1 MSETLPFESP
11 YRHGFA
17 RVAACTIPVA
27 IADPSRNADAVIAA
41 AGECHADAVAV
52 AVFPELCL
60 TGYAIDDLVM
70 QDVVLDAVERE
81 LVRIARETA
90 DLLPVLFVGAPL
102 RHGNRLYNCAV
113 AIHRG
118 EVLGIAP
125 KSYLPTYREFYERRW
140 YAPGDDTAGQWFDRG
155 ELSAPFGPDLI
166 FQAID
171 LPDLRIHA
179 EICEDVWVP
188 VPPSSRAA
196 LAGATVLLNLSG
208 SPITVAR
215 ADDRRSLVQ
224 SQSLRCLAAYVYAAA
239 GEGEST
245 NDVSWDGQTMIY
257 EGGALLAETERFPE
271 GPRRSVADIDLDRL
285 RQDRL
290 RQGTFD
296 DSRRG
301 LGIRTD
307 AIDADF
313 RPVTFQLDP
322 PSSAVGLR
330 RPLDRFPFV
339 PDDPARLDQDC
350 YEAFSIQVSGLEQRM
365 RAIGSPKPVIGVSG
379 GLDSTHALLVVAR
392 AMDRM
397 GRPRSDILAYTMPGF
412 ATSDHTKSNAIALAE
427 AIGATISTIDIRPM
441 ATELLKG
448 IRHPFADGEPVYDV
462 TFENV
467 QAGARTDFLFRLA
480 NQNGG
485 FVVGTSDLSEL
496 ALGWATYGVGDQMS
510 HYAVNAGVP
519 KTLIQHLIRWV
530 IAHSDGGDPSTG
542 SGTASGG
549 SGTGGGAGT
558 ALSDEAKRVLQS
570 VLHTEIS
577 PELVPAGQDG
587 KVQSTED
594 TIGPYALHDFALF
607 HVLRYGLRP
616 SKIAFLAEQAWADAD
631 AGAWPPGFPAED
643 RYAYDRATIVR
654 WLRVFLQRYFGFAQ
668 FKRTAIPNGPKVL
681 PAGSLSPRGDW
692 RAPSDGNA
700 AVWLAEL
707 DAALAADSSQ

>member
-1 MSETLPFESP
+1 MIENLPFESV

-17 RVAACTIPVA
+17 RVAAATIPVA
-27 IADPSRNADAVIAA
+27 IADPARNAEAVIDATRA
-41 AGECHADAVAV
+41 LSDDAVAV

-60 TGYAIDDLVM
+60 SGYAIDDLVM
-70 QDVVLDAVERE
+70 QDAVLDAVHAAIATLVEASRE
-81 LVRIARETA
+81 LRPLIA
-90 DLLPVLFVGAPL
+90 VGAPL
-102 RHGNRLYNCAV
+102 RLDARVYNCAV
-113 AIHRG
+113 LIHRG
-118 EVLGIAP
+118 RVLGVVP
-125 KSYLPTYREFYERRW
+125 KSYPLTYREFYEARW
-140 YAPGDDTAGQWFDRG
+140 YAAGAGAPAATVLAGQEVPVG
-155 ELSAPFGPDLI
+155 ADLL
-166 FQAID
+166 FAATD
-171 LPDLRIHA
+171 VPGLVVHA
-179 EICEDVWVP
+179 EVCEDMWVP
-188 VPPSSRAA
+188 IPPSSAAA

-215 ADDRRSLVQ
+215 ADDRHLLAKAQ
-224 SQSLRCLAAYVYAAA
+224 SFRCNAAYVYAAA
-239 GEGEST
+239 GIGEST

-257 EGGALLAETERFPE
+257 ESGALLAESERFPD
-271 GPRRSVADIDLDRL
+271 GPRSSVADVDLDRL

-296 DSRRG
+296 DNRRVSAPG
-301 LGIRTD
+301 ARTV
-307 AIDADF
+307 AF
-313 RPVTFQLDP
+313 TVDP
-322 PSSAVGLR
+322 PASDIGLR
-330 RPLDRFPFV
+330 RALDRFPFV
-339 PDDPARLDQDC
+339 PDDAARLDQDC
-350 YEAFSIQVSGLEQRM
+350 FEAFSIQVSALEQRM

-427 AIGATISTIDIRPM
+427 AIGASIETIDIRPM
-441 ATELLKG
+441 ATALLTG
-448 IRHPFADGEPVYDV
+448 IGHPFADGEPVYDV

-530 IAHSDGGDPSTG
+530 IAHSDGD
-542 SGTASGG
+542 
-549 SGTGGGAGT
+549 GT
-558 ALSDEAKRVLQS
+558 ALTDEAKAVLQS
-570 VLHTEIS
+570 VLDTEIS

-594 TIGPYALHDFALF
+594 TIGPYALHDFTLF

-616 SKIAFLAEQAWADAD
+616 SKIAFLAERAWRDAD
-631 AGAWPPGFPAED
+631 AGTWPPGFPASD
-643 RYAYDRATIVR
+643 RYAYDRDTVVR
-654 WLRVFLQRYFGFAQ
+654 WLRVFLRRFFGFAQ

-681 PAGSLSPRGDW
+681 AAGSLSPRGDW
-692 RAPSDGNA
+692 RAPSDGNP

-707 DAALAADSSQ
+707 DRALPPA

>member
-1 MSETLPFESP
+1 MSEQLPFESV

-27 IADPSRNADAVIAA
+27 VADPPRNAAAVIAA
-41 AGECHADAVAV
+41 ARAAHDEGAAV

-70 QDVVLDAVERE
+70 QDVVLDAARAAIDEVVAASRSLRTL
-81 LVRIARETA
+81 LV
-90 DLLPVLFVGAPL
+90 VGAPL
-102 RHGNRLYNCAV
+102 QLGARLYNCAV
-113 AIHRG
+113 VIHRG
-118 EVLGIAP
+118 AVLGVAP
-125 KSYLPTYREFYERRW
+125 KTYLPTYREFYEARW
-140 YAPGDDTAGQWFDRG
+140 YASGAGAPATTTLSGEEVPVGTDLVFEASDVPG
-155 ELSAPFGPDLI
+155 LVV
-166 FQAID
+166 
-171 LPDLRIHA
+171 HA
-179 EICEDVWVP
+179 EVCEDMWVP
-188 VPPSSRAA
+188 IPPSSTAA

-208 SPITVAR
+208 SPITIAR
-215 ADDRRSLVQ
+215 ADDRHLLAK
-224 SQSLRCLAAYVYAAA
+224 SQSFRCNAAYVYAAA
-239 GEGEST
+239 GQGEST

-257 EGGALLAETERFPE
+257 EAGALLAETERFPD
-271 GPRRSVADIDLDRL
+271 GPRTALADIDLDRL

-296 DSRRG
+296 DNRVQAEAAASVRR
-301 LGIRTD
+301 IP
-307 AIDADF
+307 F
-313 RPVTFQLDP
+313 HVDP
-322 PSSAVGLR
+322 PSALASTTTLR

-412 ATSDHTKSNAIALAE
+412 ATSEHTRSNAVALAE

-448 IRHPFADGEPVYDV
+448 IGHPYANGEPVYDV

-530 IAHSDGGDPSTG
+530 IAHPDDG
-542 SGTASGG
+542 A
-549 SGTGGGAGT
+549 
-558 ALSDEAKRVLQS
+558 ALTQEAKDALQS
-570 VLHTEIS
+570 VLDTEIS

-616 SKIAFLAEQAWADAD
+616 SKIAFLAEQAWSDAT
-631 AGAWPPGFPAED
+631 AGAWPPGFPDAD
-643 RYAYDRATIVR
+643 RYAYDRAAIVR
-654 WLRVFLQRYFGFAQ
+654 WLQVFVKRFFGFAQ

-681 PAGSLSPRGDW
+681 AAGSLSPRGDW

-707 DAALAADSSQ
+707 REAFPDLVD

>member
-1 MSETLPFESP
+1 MSEDLPFESL

-27 IADPSRNADAVIAA
+27 IADPARNADAVLAA
-41 AGECHADAVAV
+41 AREAHEAGAAVAL
-52 AVFPELCL
+52 FPELCL

-70 QDVVLDAVERE
+70 QDAVLDAV
-81 LVRIARETA
+81 LAALAGLTAASA
-90 DLLPVLFVGAPL
+90 DLRPLLVVGAPL
-102 RHGNRLYNCAV
+102 RLGARLYNCAV
-113 AIHRG
+113 VIHRG
-118 EVLGIAP
+118 RMLGIAP
-125 KSYLPTYREFYERRW
+125 KSYLPTYREFYEARW
-140 YAPGDDTAGQWFDRG
+140 YAAGAEAPDSVTLAG
-155 ELSAPFGPDLI
+155 EEVPVGTDLL
-166 FQAID
+166 FEATD
-171 LPDLRIHA
+171 VAGLVVHA
-179 EICEDVWVP
+179 EVCEDMWVP

-215 ADDRRSLVQ
+215 ADDRHLLAK
-224 SQSLRCLAAYVYAAA
+224 SQSFRCLAAYAYAAA
-239 GEGEST
+239 GQGEST

-257 EGGALLAETERFPE
+257 EAGNLLAETERFPD
-271 GPRRSVADIDLDRL
+271 GPRTAYADVDLDRL
-285 RQDRL
+285 RQERL

-296 DSRRG
+296 DNRVQSWPNGRR
-301 LGIRTD
+301 I
-307 AIDADF
+307 AF
-313 RPVTFQLDP
+313 EVQP
-322 PSSAVGLR
+322 PASDLGLR

-339 PDDPARLDQDC
+339 PDDAARLDQDC
-350 YEAFSIQVSGLEQRM
+350 YEAFNIQVSGLEQRM

-412 ATSDHTKSNAIALAE
+412 ATSDHTRSNAIALAE
-427 AIGATISTIDIRPM
+427 AIGASIETIDIRPM
-441 ATELLKG
+441 ATEILKG
-448 IRHPFADGEPVYDV
+448 IGHPFAGGEPVYDV

-530 IAHSDGGDPSTG
+530 IAHSASDE
-542 SGTASGG
+542 SGTDLTDA
-549 SGTGGGAGT
+549 
-558 ALSDEAKRVLQS
+558 AKTVLQS
-570 VLHTEIS
+570 VLDTEIS

-607 HVLRYGLRP
+607 HVLRFGFRP
-616 SKIAFLAEQAWADAD
+616 SKIVFLAEHAWRDAD
-631 AGAWPPGFPAED
+631 AGAWPPGFPASD
-643 RYAYDRATIVR
+643 RYAYDREEIVR
-654 WLRVFLQRYFGFAQ
+654 WLRVFLTRFFGFAQ

-707 DAALAADSSQ
+707 REAFPDLVD